1 MTKTNAKT
9 AMKMTRTYYADGY
22 KYDVSCK
29 ATTIRY
35 IKTRG
40 RRTARHILNNAA
52 KKAIED

>member
-9 AMKMTRTYYADGY
+9 AMKMTRTYYADGF
-22 KYDVSCK
+22 KYDIPYK
-29 ATTIRY
+29 ATTVRY

-40 RRTARHILNNAA
+40 RKTARHTLNRLA

>member
-9 AMKMTRTYYADGY
+9 AMKMTRTYYADGF
-22 KYDVSCK
+22 KYDIPYK

-40 RRTARHILNNAA
+40 RKTARHILNNAV

>member
-22 KYDVSCK
+22 KYDVPYK

-40 RRTARHILNNAA
+40 RRTARHILNNAV